1 MKTFGNSLLW
11 VIVVALGISPVAY
24 FLLRIT
30 VLPISAITQLPQDQT
45 FLDSA
50 IGNWFATMVGL
61 VAGVPIGLWINRKQQ
76 EEQEK
81 SQKQE
86 QAKKSKERKIKIL
99 NMTKNELSFNR
110 DILVDFVND
119 QGQQPGTIYV
129 TGMKDVLWSALS
141 DGGELQWIDDL
152 DLLNKL
158 ADAYY
163 HVRALIFLERLY
175 FDPHFDSAVTRDG
188 RNTYAGERVVQNVMN
203 IRPGVLSAV
212 ENTINAIDTHLAFL

>member
-11 VIVVALGISPVAY
+11 IIVVALGVSPVAY

-30 VLPISAITQLPQDQT
+30 VLPISRIAQLPQDQI

-50 IGNWFATMVGL
+50 MGNWFATMVGL

-76 EEQEK
+76 EEQER
-81 SQKQE
+81 SQQRE
-86 QAKKSKERKIKIL
+86 QAKHSKERKIKIL
-99 NMTKNELSFNR
+99 NLTRSELIFNR
-110 DILVDFVND
+110 DILADLINT

-129 TGMKDVLWSALS
+129 TGLKDVLWNTLS

-163 HVRALIFLERLY
+163 HVRALIFLEKLY
-175 FDPHFDSAVTRDG
+175 FDPHFHSAVTRDG

-212 ENTINAIDTHLAFL
+212 ENTINAIDTHLASL